1 MWEGLSDDSG
11 KILQIPVLVAEQN
24 EPKAGITTLAA
35 VINPAYL

>member
-24 EPKAGITTLAA
+24 ESKAGIITLAA
-35 VINPAYL
+35 VINSAYL